1 MMTDPVADMLTRV
14 RNALQ
19 AGHTSV
25 VMPASKLKTEIARVL
40 REEGYIRGYDVQE
53 DKGKRTLR
61 IQLRY
66 AGRKQPVLLGLKR
79 ISRPGLR
86 VYTKRADIPR
96 VYGGVGTAILSTP
109 RGVMTGEAARRLGV
123 GGEILCQVW

>member
-40 REEGYIRGYDVQE
+40 REEGYIRG
-53 DKGKRTLR
+53 LR
-61 IQLRY
+61 RAGGQGQAHPPRPAALR
-66 AGRKQPVLLGLKR
+66 G
-79 ISRPGLR
+79 
-86 VYTKRADIPR
+86 
-96 VYGGVGTAILSTP
+96 
-109 RGVMTGEAARRLGV
+109 
-123 GGEILCQVW
+123 